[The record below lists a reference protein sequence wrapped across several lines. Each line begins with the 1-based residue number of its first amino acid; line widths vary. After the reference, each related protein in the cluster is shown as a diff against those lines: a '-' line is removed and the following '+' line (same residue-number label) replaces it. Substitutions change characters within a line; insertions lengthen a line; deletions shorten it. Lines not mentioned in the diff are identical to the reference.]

1 MYKVYWQKAVA
12 SYAKGEYLALW
23 LENEFYYL
31 KNEGKNILMTKDVW
45 LNNRIMDADQ
55 KLNCKGLGK
64 MHIFQSVL
72 NSQKRSNYPFRAVNN
87 EPVQLLHDGNNHWL
101 LFQSSGCV

>member
-31 KNEGKNILMTKDVW
+31 KNEGKNILMTKDV
-45 LNNRIMDADQ
+45 
-55 KLNCKGLGK
+55 
-64 MHIFQSVL
+64 
-72 NSQKRSNYPFRAVNN
+72 
-87 EPVQLLHDGNNHWL
+87 
-101 LFQSSGCV
+101 